1 MSEINPDDLMT
12 VGEICEALGY
22 SAARVNTLMRDTG
35 PTLALANGRIKLWT
49 RLQVKEALYE
59 ANKTVFEFVGYLS
72 PSESYDV
79 VTEPDA

>member
-1 MSEINPDDLMT
+1 MTEINPDDLLT
-12 VGEICEALGY
+12 VGEINTELGY
-22 SAARVNTLMRDTG
+22 SAARINTLMRDTE

-49 RLQVKEALYE
+49 RLQVKEALFE
-59 ANKTVFEFVGYLS
+59 ANKTVFEFMGYLS